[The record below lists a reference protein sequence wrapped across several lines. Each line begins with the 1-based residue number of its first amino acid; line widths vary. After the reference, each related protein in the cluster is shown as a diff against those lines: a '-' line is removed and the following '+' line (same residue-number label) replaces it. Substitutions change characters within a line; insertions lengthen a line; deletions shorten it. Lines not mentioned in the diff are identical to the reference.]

1 MLSRLIQFSLSQRLL
16 AALLALLVAGFGV
29 RALMQLPI
37 DAFPDIS
44 PTQVK
49 IIIKAPGMTP
59 EEVESLITQPI
70 EIELLGIPRQTILRS
85 ISKYALSSITLDFE
99 EGTDIYWARQQAAER
114 LGNVWDT
121 LPGDISGGLAPMS
134 TPLGDMFMFTIEG
147 DDLTLQEKRYL
158 VDWVIRPALR
168 TVPGVADV
176 NALGGYVRTYEVT
189 PDPAA
194 MAAMGVSTQ
203 TMIEALG
210 LNNRNDGAGR
220 IDQGEEA
227 LLVRVAGAIESES
240 DIANIQLSGAHG
252 NVVPLTQVA
261 TVSTGTLERYGS
273 VTADGVSEA
282 VQALVIGLAGANA
295 REVVDGVK
303 AKLAEIES
311 TLPAGAS
318 TRIFYDRA
326 VLIDGAIS
334 TVSRALIE
342 AVILVIVLLGLF
354 LGNMRAALTAAL
366 ILPLSALIT
375 FLLMNSMSMS
385 ANLMSLG
392 GLVIAIGML
401 VDSAIVVVENIVSQ
415 MSRQPA
421 DSRLPRLHVIY
432 RAVKDV
438 AVPVTSGIL
447 IIIIVF
453 LPLLTLEGL
462 EGKLFGPVTM
472 TIVFALIGSLILS
485 LTVIPVIASWLI
497 KAEGHEDPW
506 LARNLLKV
514 YSPLLNKALAA
525 PQYVVALAAA
535 LLMATV
541 AIFPLVG
548 KTFMPTMDEGDIIIQ
563 LEMIPSINLETS
575 TRLVMQVEKALLEEV
590 PEVVRVVS
598 RTGSD
603 EIGMDPM
610 GLNESDMFLQL
621 KPRHEW
627 EARSTDE
634 LQDKMRAVM
643 DQFRG
648 ISYGFTMPIDMRI
661 SEMLTGSR
669 GDVAI
674 KLFGPDVDVLNDY
687 TEQITDLVA
696 GVDGAVDTI
705 ATLNEGAQYLQISID
720 RQRAGLLGLNADALQ
735 QRLRAEIE
743 GLEVGSIIEGTARIP
758 LVVRYDKLRGDGL
771 ALMQNN
777 PIGLPDGRVIPLA
790 DVATVSRVEG
800 PVVINREN
808 GQRFAVI
815 RSNVEGRDLVGFV
828 DEARALLAQQLTL
841 PEGYTLE
848 WGGEFEN
855 QQRAAARLSIV
866 IPVALSLI
874 ALVLF
879 MTFHSIKQTLI
890 ILSNIPFAMTGGLIA
905 LWVTGQFLSV
915 PASVGFI
922 ALLGIA
928 VLNGVV
934 MMSHFNLLANK
945 GYDITTVVTE
955 GAMRRLRPVMM
966 TATICAFGL
975 VPLLLA
981 SGPGSEI
988 QKPLAIVVI
997 GGLIS
1002 STLLTLFLLPIIYR
1016 RFHRDSQHRDSLD
1029 RDDQHGDSRR
1039 THTSPREVQV

>member
-1 MLSRLIQFSLSQRLL
+1 MLARLVQLSLSQRLL
-16 AALLALLVAGFGV
+16 AVLLALLLTGFGV
-29 RALMQLPI
+29 RALLQLPI

-70 EIELLGIPRQTILRS
+70 EVELLGIPRKTILRS

-99 EGTDIYWARQQAAER
+99 EGTDIYWARQQVAER
-114 LGNVWDT
+114 LGNVWDN

-134 TPLGDMFMFTIEG
+134 TPLGDMFMFTIES
-147 DDLTLQEKRYL
+147 DNMTLEEKRYL

-176 NALGGYVRTYEVT
+176 NALGGFVRTWEVT

-194 MAAMGVSTQ
+194 MSLLGVST
-203 TMIEALG
+203 EALIQALE

-227 LLVRVAGAIESES
+227 MLVRVAGAIANAA
-240 DIANIQLSGAHG
+240 DIEHI
-252 NVVPLTQVA
+252 QVA
-261 TVSTGTLERYGS
+261 TSHGTRVPLSQVAAVTTGSLERYGS
-273 VTADGVSEA
+273 VTADGKSEA

-295 REVVDGVK
+295 RDVVDGVK
-303 AKLAEIES
+303 TKLAELEA
-311 TLPAGAS
+311 TLPAG
-318 TRIFYDRA
+318 THTEVFYDRS
-326 VLIDGAIS
+326 VLIEGAVS
-334 TVSRALIE
+334 TVSKALIE
-342 AVILVIVLLGLF
+342 AVVLVIVLLGLF
-354 LGNMRAALTAAL
+354 LGNIRAAVTAAM
-366 ILPLSALIT
+366 ILPLSALVT
-375 FLLMNSMSMS
+375 FLLMNSMDMS

-401 VDSAIVVVENIVSQ
+401 VDSAIVVVENIVSS
-415 MSRQPA
+415 MA
-421 DSRLPRLHVIY
+421 HHGHNKRLPRLHIIY

-472 TIVFALIGSLILS
+472 TIVFALVGSLVLS
-485 LTVIPVIASWLI
+485 LTIIPVIASFLI
-497 KAEGHEDPW
+497 KAEGHDEPW
-506 LARNLLKV
+506 LARNLLRLYK
-514 YSPLLNKALAA
+514 PLLTRALNR
-525 PQYVVALAAA
+525 PVYILGIAAA
-535 LLMATV
+535 LLIVTAL
-541 AIFPLVG
+541 IFPRVG
-548 KTFMPTMDEGDIIIQ
+548 KTFMPTMDEGDLIIQ
-563 LEMIPSINLETS
+563 LEMIPSINLATS
-575 TRLVMQVEKALLEEV
+575 TLLVQQVEKALLAEV
-590 PEVVRVVS
+590 PEILRVVS

-603 EIGMDPM
+603 EIGLDPM
-610 GLNESDMFLQL
+610 GLNETDIFLHL
-621 KPRHEW
+621 RPRDEW
-627 EARSTDE
+627 RVQETAE
-634 LQDKMRAVM
+634 LETHLREVM
-643 DQFRG
+643 DTFKG
-648 ISYGFTMPIDMRI
+648 INYGFTMPIDMRV

-674 KLFGPDVDVLNDY
+674 KLFG
-687 TEQITDLVA
+687 TDLDALNEYAQRIADTVS
-696 GVDGAVDTI
+696 GIDGAIDTI
-705 ATLNEGAQYLQISID
+705 ATINEGAQYLQIVID
-720 RQRAGLLGLNADALQ
+720 RQRAGQLGLNADELQ
-735 QRLRAEIE
+735 RRLRAEIE
-743 GLEVGSIIEGTARIP
+743 GLNVGTVIEGSARIP
-758 LVVRYDKLRGDGL
+758 LMIRFDKVRGDGL
-771 ALMQNN
+771 ALMRNN
-777 PIGLPDGRVIPLA
+777 LIALPDGGFIPLA
-790 DVATVSRVEG
+790 DIASIQRVEG
-800 PVVINREN
+800 PVGINREN
-808 GQRFAVI
+808 SQRFSVI
-815 RSNVEGRDLVGFV
+815 RTNVEGRDLVGFV
-828 DEARALLAQQLTL
+828 DEARAVINQQMTL

-855 QQRAAARLSIV
+855 QQRAAARLGLV
-866 IPVALSLI
+866 IPVALLLI

-879 MTFHSIKQTLI
+879 MTFHSVKQTLI

-905 LWVTGQFLSV
+905 LWLTGEFLSV

-934 MMSHFNLLANK
+934 MMSHFNHLADK
-945 GYDITTVVTE
+945 GMAIAQVVQE

-981 SGPGSEI
+981 TGPGSEI

-1002 STLLTLFLLPIIYR
+1002 STLLTLFLLPIVYR
-1016 RFHRDSQHRDSLD
+1016 RFHHDSA
-1029 RDDQHGDSRR
+1029 
-1039 THTSPREVQV
+1039 PAA